1 MVDHAKAKALYNVQW
16 EIIEEAFHHSV
27 QNRMGI
33 PESESLYDYFESR
46 APGLLPDREDQGL
59 LLATSEMRVIILGF
73 PSSDRVF
80 GSRGWRSVV
89 LEVWRRISNKVGTN

>member
-1 MVDHAKAKALYNVQW
+1 M
-16 EIIEEAFHHSV
+16 S
-27 QNRMGI
+27 I
-33 PESESLYDYFESR
+33 PESESLCDYFESG
-46 APGLLPDREDQGL
+46 AAGLLPGREDEWF
-59 LLATSEMRVIILGF
+59 LLATSEMWVIILGF